1 MSSNL
6 HIAAQKGLKD
16 KCLQYLRQN
25 QDPNLKDEKG
35 YTPLLLAAQNGHT
48 DVFKL
53 ISLKVKDGNPN
64 PENDEGC
71 TPLHLASQNAHLEI
85 CKIIAEKIQDVNP
98 KMDGGVAPL
107 YMAAR
112 NGHMEICKFLIQ
124 KSKGDF
130 CQNPA
135 KKQLSIRF
143 FERLQ

>member
-6 HIAAQKGLKD
+6 HIAAEKGLKD

-25 QDPNLKDEKG
+25 QDPNLKDERG
-35 YTPLLLAAQNGHT
+35 YTPLLLAALNGHT

-53 ISLKVKDGNPN
+53 ISSKVKDTN
-64 PENDEGC
+64 PECDDGC
-71 TPLHLASQNAHLEI
+71 TPLHLASQNSHLEI

-107 YMAAR
+107 FMAAR

>member
-6 HIAAQKGLKD
+6 HIAAQKGLKN

-25 QDPNLKDEKG
+25 QDPNLKDERG

-71 TPLHLASQNAHLEI
+71 TPLHLASENGHLEI

-98 KMDGGVAPL
+98 KMDRGVAPIYL
-107 YMAAR
+107 AAL
-112 NGHMEICKFLIQ
+112 NGHMEICRFLIQ
-124 KSKGDF
+124 KAKGD
-130 CQNPA
+130 
-135 KKQLSIRF
+135 LSESCYLRSN
-143 FERLQ
+143 